1 MCSEV
6 ARAKGEDAI
15 NEIFNS
21 VIYWASQPVETH
33 PSVSLNA
40 LDFLK
45 EMYEVGAVRKY
56 DILVY

>member
-6 ARAKGEDAI
+6 AKAKGQDAI
-15 NEIFNS
+15 NEVFNS

-33 PSVSLNA
+33 SSVSLNA

-45 EMYEVGAVRKY
+45 EMYEVREMEK
-56 DILVY
+56 LRP